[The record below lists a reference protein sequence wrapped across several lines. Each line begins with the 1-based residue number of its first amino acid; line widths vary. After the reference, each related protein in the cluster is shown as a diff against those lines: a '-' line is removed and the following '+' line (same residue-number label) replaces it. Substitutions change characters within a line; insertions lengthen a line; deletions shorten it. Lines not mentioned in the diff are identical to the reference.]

1 MWIINLMQGLN
12 ALSALIITNDSNE
25 FQLNVVVIF
34 NALNYFINFNNLI
47 LFFQNNSS
55 HCTLNIVC
63 NVKNCFDKLILN

>member
-1 MWIINLMQGLN
+1 MQGLN

-63 NVKNCFDKLILN
+63 NVKLVLKN